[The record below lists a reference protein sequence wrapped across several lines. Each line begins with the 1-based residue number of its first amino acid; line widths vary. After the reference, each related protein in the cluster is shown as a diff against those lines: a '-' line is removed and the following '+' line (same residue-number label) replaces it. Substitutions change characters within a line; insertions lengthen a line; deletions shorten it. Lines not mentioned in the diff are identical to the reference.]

1 MDLRRL
7 RTARLR
13 RVDPGRA
20 GFVALACGLY
30 LAAAVVATWPA
41 IRHADER
48 FLGHFHRSGH
58 GHVLPGDYLQAN
70 YHLWLVGHQLE
81 NGRAPWIDP
90 YSFQPESSP
99 RLNFGGWPFGLPYWP
114 VEAAFGPVIAWNL
127 LILLSYV
134 AAGLFTLAW
143 LRELGLGRGAALVGG
158 LAFALGPYRVAQ
170 STGHFRGPISIL
182 LPLALFAFERSRRG
196 SRWWLVLSAA
206 ALGSI
211 PFSDI
216 HLALAAIPFFLLYV
230 ILRSF
235 RRREQLVGGVAAGVA
250 GVGASLL
257 VAALTIP
264 GSITGGGRSLQE
276 VALYSAEG
284 LDLVTRHV
292 RTGLESFVFVGWLTP
307 LLALAGLG
315 VLIWTRRYALAVVLG
330 LGALVPVLLALG
342 TNLPLYSSLW
352 RHFPPLRFPRVPERL
367 MPVAVLCIAALVA
380 FAVSKVPSRVIV
392 PTLVI
397 VALFFDLHV
406 RLYQGLFPDGAN
418 EAYAALRGTRPGRLV
433 ELPVFLPG
441 RSEGSVY
448 LYYNMQ
454 ASRERPGGYSTVAP
468 KSADDAARR
477 LRPLNCGDW
486 SLHPRALDRLGVRY
500 VAVHRGLFEGDVPL
514 KPGCL
519 RPAVR
524 GLLRHGWKP
533 LATGGDIEMF
543 VRGG

>member
-1 MDLRRL
+1 MAVRRL
-7 RTARLR
+7 RAPRLR

-20 GFVALACGLY
+20 GFVALACALY

-41 IRHADER
+41 IQHADSR

-58 GHVLPGDYLQAN
+58 GHVVPGDYLQAN

-81 NGRAPWIDP
+81 NGSAPWIDP
-90 YSFQPESSP
+90 YSFQPETSP

-114 VEAAFGPVIAWNL
+114 AEAAFGPVVAWNL
-127 LILLSYV
+127 LILFSYV

-143 LRELGLGRGAALVGG
+143 LRQLGLGRGAALVGG

-182 LPLALFAFERSRRG
+182 LPLALFAFERSLKG
-196 SRWWLVLSAA
+196 SRWWAVLAGA
-206 ALGSI
+206 ALASI
-211 PFSDI
+211 PFSDV
-216 HLALAAIPFFLLYV
+216 HLALAGVPFFLLYV
-230 ILRSF
+230 VLRTLHRPREMVAGIL
-235 RRREQLVGGVAAGVA
+235 AGVA
-250 GVGASLL
+250 GVGAGVL

-264 GSITGGGRSLQE
+264 GSITGGGRSLEE
-276 VALYSAEG
+276 VAQYSASG

-292 RTGLESFVFVGWLTP
+292 RTGLESFVFLGWLTP
-307 LLALAGLG
+307 LLAIAGFA
-315 VLIWTRRYALAVVLG
+315 VLIWTRRYALSVVLG
-330 LGALVPVLLALG
+330 LGALIPVLLALG
-342 TNLPLYSSLW
+342 THLPLYSTLW

-380 FAVSKVPSRVIV
+380 FAVSKVPSRAIIPAIV
-392 PTLVI
+392 V

-406 RLYQGLFPDGAN
+406 RLYQGLSSDGDN
-418 EAYAALRGTRPGRLV
+418 QAYAALRGAPPGRLA

-448 LYYNMQ
+448 VYYDMQ

-468 KSADDAARR
+468 KSADDTARR

-486 SLHPRALDRLGVRY
+486 SVHPKELDALGVRY
-500 VAVHRGLFEGDVPL
+500 VAVHTGLFAGDVPI
-514 KPGCL
+514 KRGCL
-519 RPAVR
+519 QPAVR
-524 GLLRHGWKP
+524 GLLRHGWQP
-533 LATGGDIEMF
+533 LAAGGDVQMY
-543 VRGG
+543 VKR